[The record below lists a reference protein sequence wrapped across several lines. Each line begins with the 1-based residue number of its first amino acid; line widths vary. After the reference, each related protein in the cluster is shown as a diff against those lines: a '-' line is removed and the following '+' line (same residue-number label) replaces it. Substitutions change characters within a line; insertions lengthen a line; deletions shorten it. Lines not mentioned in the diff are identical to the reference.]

1 MNRSFKIFNADGTK
15 NKEVARFILLKL
27 EINRHIEK
35 VNAAVIDFNSIDMFL
50 EYNWLVKY
58 NLEVNWNKETIQFIK
73 YPKKCKI

>member
-1 MNRSFKIFNADGTK
+1 
-15 NKEVARFILLKL
+15 VARFILLKL